1 MDLDKVIRDLY
12 EEKTRLD
19 QIITS
24 LEQMEKTGKETS
36 SAPREKRRG
45 PRLMNSQAR
54 LEVSRRMKEYW
65 ASRRQGDVQIAKQ
78 ITNGSPSPA
87 LNERF

>member
-24 LEQMEKTGKETS
+24 LEQMEKNEKENAS
-36 SAPREKRRG
+36 PPMARRRG
-45 PRLMNSQAR
+45 PKLMNSQAR

-65 ASRRQGDVQIAKQ
+65 ASRRKGDVQIAKQ
-78 ITNGSPSPA
+78 ITNGAPRPG
-87 LNERF
+87 L